1 MAKSLINLRKLQRSQ
16 LTRLTKEELIES
28 ILTVPEPNEGLV
40 RNLTEKVNEL
50 VSETADLKQTITAPD
65 SFINKRYDELQRQ
78 VDKQADIIAKQ
89 QRYLE
94 FLDRKERENNII
106 ITGVPEE
113 NEALAGETSEEKK
126 LSKIWECMEV
136 REEIKSHRRLGTRGD
151 ANSSTRRPILLTVAS
166 KRIRDRI
173 LDKTNLLK
181 AAGRGFSRIVVKK
194 DLHPSIRKEWKR
206 LHDAERAE
214 KERPE
219 NAGCVIRLD
228 FRERKLYRNE
238 TVIDSWNLQY
248 F

>member
-1 MAKSLINLRKLQRSQ
+1 MAKSLINLRKLQRNQ

-65 SFINKRYDELQRQ
+65 SFINKMYDELQRQ

-136 REEIKSHRRLGTRGD
+136 REEIKPHRRLGTRGEPTP
-151 ANSSTRRPILLTVAS
+151 ALGA
-166 KRIRDRI
+166 
-173 LDKTNLLK
+173 
-181 AAGRGFSRIVVKK
+181 
-194 DLHPSIRKEWKR
+194 PS
-206 LHDAERAE
+206 
-214 KERPE
+214 
-219 NAGCVIRLD
+219 C
-228 FRERKLYRNE
+228 
-238 TVIDSWNLQY
+238 
-248 F
+248 